1 MRELLI
7 IKEKIKKFVGKN
19 DIYIMPVLKFLLTYL
34 ALGRINGQIGF
45 MTRLAGKP
53 LTLVIALAGSF
64 LPMNLTLVILSLIVC
79 AHVYALSWECAILVL
94 ILFLVL
100 FLLYFRFSSKDSIAA
115 VLVPLGFVFKMP
127 YVVPVSMGLVGT
139 ISSMVSVSC
148 GVVIYQVL
156 HYINVNAET
165 IKEFTSEDSKISV
178 FKDMID
184 GLINNK
190 AMFVYVAAFA
200 ATVVVVYLIRRMA
213 IKYSW
218 WIAIAA
224 GSLVS
229 LFVVVIGNGALD
241 AGIGFG
247 SVLLGILI
255 SIILNTIL
263 QYFCFDLDYNR
274 TEKVQFEDDEYY
286 YYVKAVPKN
295 TIRLPEKEKKAPV
308 KRQEEVVRRPASTP
322 VREERPD
329 GNTRVMSPVR
339 ETVRRTAADSAMKK
353 TMGSTPVRKSST
365 KRPGGEDIK

>member
-1 MRELLI
+1 MRDLLI
-7 IKEKIKKFVGKN
+7 IKEKIKKFAGKN
-19 DIYIMPVLKFLLTYL
+19 DIYIMPLLKFLLTFI
-34 ALGRINGQIGF
+34 ALGRINGQIGY

-53 LTLVIALAGSF
+53 ITLIIALAGSF

-94 ILFLVL
+94 ALFLVL
-100 FLLYFRFSSKDSIAA
+100 FLMYFRFSSKDSIAA
-115 VLVPLGFVFKMP
+115 VLVPLGFVFKIP

-139 ISSMVSVSC
+139 VTSMVSVSC

-156 HYINVNAET
+156 HYINLNADT
-165 IKEFTSEDSKISV
+165 IREFASEESKISV

-200 ATVVVVYLIRRMA
+200 ATVLVVYFIRRMA
-213 IKYSW
+213 IAYSW

-224 GSLVS
+224 GSFVS
-229 LFVVVIGNGALD
+229 LFVVLLGNGALK
-241 AGIGFG
+241 AGISFG
-247 SVLLGILI
+247 SVILGILF
-255 SIILNTIL
+255 SVIINIIL

-295 TIRLPEKEKKAPV
+295 TINLPEKEKKAPV
-308 KRQEEVVRRPASTP
+308 KKQEEPVRRPASAP
-322 VREERPD
+322 VKERPD

-339 ETVRRTAADSAMKK
+339 ETVRRTATDSAMKK
-353 TMGSTPVRKSST
+353 SMGNTPVRRST
-365 KRPGGEDIK
+365 TQKPGGEDIK